1 MDFFCY
7 DQQGCRMLQK
17 RLEDYD
23 EAKGINC
30 DFKAALVQAVAPFFA
45 DLMVDQFGNYLSQ
58 KIFEV
63 ANLEELELITDI
75 IKPCLVDISMNV
87 HGTRAVQTLVEVL
100 SKNVVPAEGILTSV
114 ISYL

>member
-1 MDFFCY
+1 
-7 DQQGCRMLQK
+7 MLQK
-17 RLEDYD
+17 RLEEYD

-30 DFKAALVQAVAPFFA
+30 DFKAALVQAVASFFA

-100 SKNVVPAEGILTSV
+100 SKNVVQAEGILTSV